1 MCLQRLK
8 DEGKLSLFT
17 SREFRSTLR
26 GNFIELPRNFQ
37 SSREW
42 NRILGIAQCNC
53 FFSHRCSAYANPVD
67 WNAVCKDAAVKA
79 RILTHIRVH
88 MFRII
93 DRKIN
98 GASAVGVACFYRL
111 KERNLISAWRFMTLR
126 KLSHSRCSTEVVE
139 FGGRKFRGFKDLS
152 I

>member
-1 MCLQRLK
+1 MCLQRRK

-26 GNFIELPRNFQ
+26 GNFIDLPRNFQ

-53 FFSHRCSAYANPVD
+53 FFSRRCTAYANPVD
-67 WNAVCKDAAVKA
+67 WNAVCKDEAVKA
-79 RILTHIRVH
+79 YVRTHIHIRACICFVLLIGKLMAH
-88 MFRII
+88 SRFAWR
-93 DRKIN
+93 
-98 GASAVGVACFYRL
+98 CFYRL

-126 KLSHSRCSTEVVE
+126 KLLRQMLFWSCRIRRAKVSQ
-139 FGGRKFRGFKDLS
+139 

>member
-1 MCLQRLK
+1 MCLQRRK

-37 SSREW
+37 PSRGW

-53 FFSHRCSAYANPVD
+53 FFSRCCTAYANPVD

-79 RILTHIRVH
+79 RTYTYTHTHTMCTCIC
-88 MFRII
+88 FRII

-98 GASAVGVACFYRL
+98 GATTASAARFYRS
-111 KERNLISAWRFMTLR
+111 KERNLMFVWRFMTLSEF
-126 KLSHSRCSTEVVE
+126 LQETSSRS
-139 FGGRKFRGFKDLS
+139 RS
-152 I
+152 IRNPKVPRI

>member
-1 MCLQRLK
+1 MCLQRRK

-37 SSREW
+37 SSRGW

-53 FFSHRCSAYANPVD
+53 FFSRRCTAYANPESIEMLSV
-67 WNAVCKDAAVKA
+67 KMRSVKA
-79 RILTHIRVH
+79 RTLAHVRVH
-88 MFRII
+88 TLRII

-98 GASAVGVACFYRL
+98 GASAVNAACFYHL
-111 KERNLISAWRFMTLR
+111 KERNLIFAWRFTTLR
-126 KLSHSRCSTEVVE
+126 ELLPQTLSWNRRIRKPKVSR
-139 FGGRKFRGFKDLS
+139 